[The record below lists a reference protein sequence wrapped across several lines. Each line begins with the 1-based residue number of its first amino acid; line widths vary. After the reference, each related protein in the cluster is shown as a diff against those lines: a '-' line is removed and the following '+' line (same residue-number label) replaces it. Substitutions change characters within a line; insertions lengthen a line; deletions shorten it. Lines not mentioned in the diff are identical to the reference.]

1 MSLEHRQFRFRI
13 AQSLQEHRQFQLHRT
28 PRPNRQHKLFN
39 IRRPDQRTSECKRLS
54 GTRIPT
60 KQAADGKKWKN
71 ELLTR
76 FRYFR
81 ISNTQDRI
89 DALHIYGGEQIREL
103 IESLESV
110 HTPSS
115 AELQNEYE
123 KIIAKLD
130 NHFIPMVNP
139 DCARSKLE
147 KMCQKEGESVAQY
160 HVRLRLQVAKC
171 GFTDPDDVI
180 RSKIL
185 QTMRDKKLRREAMVK
200 RYTLQQLLE
209 HAANREDIDRQAQD
223 MEQKLA
229 LVPDQVNRIHPK
241 KTRKSKNKRKPKPP
255 QDDKKENACQFCGI
269 DHKGPR
275 SNCPASGKTCAL
287 CSKKVILLAC
297 VKTKRTKRTLHRSH
311 GQPQSTSRKRNR
323 RSHPIRISPSRS
335 E

>member
-1 MSLEHRQFRFRI
+1 MSDHEEEAPAVSSPQNVAGTPTVSVPQSTVAAGTSTVSASQNSTTEPATQAVQHSTSGPKDIRMQAFI
-13 AQSLQEHRQFQLHRT
+13 ADSDPDET
-28 PRPNRQHKLFN
+28 G
-39 IRRPDQRTSECKRLS
+39 RRW
-54 GTRIPT
+54 
-60 KQAADGKKWKN
+60 KKWKN

-89 DALHIYGGEQIREL
+89 DALHIYRGEQIREL

-110 HTPSS
+110 PTPSS

-123 KIIAKLD
+123 KIIVKLD

-139 DCARSKLE
+139 ECARSKLE
-147 KMCQKEGESVAQY
+147 NMCQKEGESVAQY

-209 HAANREDIDRQAQD
+209 HAANKEDIDRQAQD

-229 LVPDQVNRIHPK
+229 LVPPVEKHVP
-241 KTRKSKNKRKPKPP
+241 
-255 QDDKKENACQFCGI
+255 
-269 DHKGPR
+269 
-275 SNCPASGKTCAL
+275 CAQ
-287 CSKKVILLAC
+287 KKVILLAC
-297 VKTKRTKRTLHRSH
+297 VKTKRTRRTLHRSH

-323 RSHPIRISPSRS
+323 RNHPIRISPSRS